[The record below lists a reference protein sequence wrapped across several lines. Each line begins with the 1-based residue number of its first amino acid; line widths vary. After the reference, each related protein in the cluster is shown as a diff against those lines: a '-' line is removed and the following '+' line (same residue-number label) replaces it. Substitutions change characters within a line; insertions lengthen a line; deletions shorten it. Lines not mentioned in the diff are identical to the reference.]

1 LILFV
6 KFSLKIFSRKSL
18 KLCPGRGLN
27 ENAIEEINKGVVS
40 DEKQASFHKN
50 HLFREKNQY
59 N

>member
-1 LILFV
+1 M
-6 KFSLKIFSRKSL
+6 

-59 N
+59 NQFPEALETDSV